1 MLRDI
6 SKIVSA
12 NRSFFLPYITFLFF
26 CSLAL
31 LMFDKDSIHIAINQ
45 RSHPAADV
53 FFKYLTFL
61 GDGRMIVVYTL
72 ILLFIKYRF
81 VLILLLSNLLVGIL
95 TFVLKVYVFNDAL
108 RPKKY
113 FENIYEL
120 RLVPGVENYLHNS
133 MPSGHTAVAFCVFTC
148 FALMAEKK
156 NTGFLF
162 LIIAV
167 LTGFSRIYLSQHFLS
182 DVFIG
187 SLIGVFFAVLIYYI
201 FEKKVSKQRLE
212 GALLKKQIRA

>member
-12 NRSFFLPYITFLFF
+12 NRAFFLPYLTFLFF
-26 CSLAL
+26 CVFT
-31 LMFDKDSIHIAINQ
+31 LMLFDKEGLHIAINQ
-45 RSHPAADV
+45 RNHPFADV
-53 FFKYLTFL
+53 FFKYLTYL
-61 GDGRMIVVYTL
+61 GDGRMLVVYAF

-81 VLILLLSNLLVGIL
+81 VLILLLSNLFSGIL
-95 TFVLKVYVFNDAL
+95 TFILKTQVFDASL

-133 MPSGHTAVAFCVFTC
+133 MPSGHTATAFCVFTC
-148 FALMAEKK
+148 FALMAKNK

-162 LIIAV
+162 LITAALI
-167 LTGFSRIYLSQHFLS
+167 GFSRIYLSQHFLD

-187 SLIGVFFAVLIYYI
+187 SLIGILFALLVYYL
-201 FEKKVSKQRLE
+201 FEKNVRIQGLE
-212 GALLKKQIRA
+212 KALFKNNKP